1 MESKKE
7 LFGLLPDGGEV
18 YKITVKNAL
27 GMSASILNFGCILQ
41 SLFVPD
47 KDGNTDNVVLGFN
60 TLDGYLSADGHFGE
74 VVGRCCNR
82 IKDSRF
88 TLEGKEYILP
98 ANDGVNHL
106 HGGPGGFGARLWNI
120 DNVSGNSVTF
130 SLDSADGDMGYPGNM
145 HAACTYTLSDD
156 GKLTLVYTAESDKTT
171 PVCMTNHSYFDLC
184 GAGSGRTLDM
194 TLRLDC
200 DKICS
205 TDKALIPDGKLIE
218 IGGTPYD
225 FSKEKPIN
233 RDINEDFLLLSH
245 CKGYDTNY
253 FAADF
258 DGSIKAIG
266 RLSDPVSGRK
276 MDIYTDLPC
285 IQLYT
290 GNMISP
296 VVPAFYGD
304 ISPAPHMGVC
314 LETQIMPDAV
324 NHPDITYPFIK
335 TGDKYRTTTVFDF
348 GA

>member
-1 MESKKE
+1 MRENKE
-7 LFGLLPDGGEV
+7 KFGLLPNGGEV
-18 YKITVKNAL
+18 YKITLKNGC
-27 GMSASILNFGCILQ
+27 GMSASVLNFGCILQ
-41 SLFVPD
+41 SLLVPD
-47 KDGNTDNVVLGFN
+47 KNGKADNVVLGFN

-82 IKDSRF
+82 IGNSRF
-88 TLEGKEYILP
+88 TLDGKEYILP

-106 HGGPGGFGARLWNI
+106 HGGPAGFGARLWNI
-120 DNVSGNSVTF
+120 DSITENSVTF
-130 SLDSADGDMGYPGNM
+130 SLDSDDGDMGYPGNL
-145 HAACTYTLSDD
+145 HATCTYELSDD
-156 GKLTLVYTAESDKTT
+156 GKLTLIYTAESDKAT

-205 TDKALIPDGKLIE
+205 TDKALIPDGELIE
-218 IGGTPYD
+218 ISGTPYD
-225 FSKEKPIN
+225 FSKEKPIKGVI
-233 RDINEDFLLLSH
+233 DKDYLLLSH

-258 DGSIKAIG
+258 DGSLKNIG
-266 RLSDPVSGRK
+266 MMSDPVSGRK
-276 MDIYTDLPC
+276 MDIYTNLPC

-296 VVPAFYGD
+296 DGPAFYQN

-324 NHPDITYPFIK
+324 NHPDITDPFIRP
-335 TGDKYRTTTVFDF
+335 GEEYRTTTVFDF
-348 GA
+348 GE